1 MLLTRK
7 GLRKVWV
14 MTILYVMLG
23 SMCIL
28 LSLFLS
34 ALGDDSNFLLVLGV
48 IVYLL
53 SVLVFFFGRYAE
65 GKGKLIYTGNKL
77 VRKELRPAAF
87 LEEYDRLRTATD
99 LVINQPSLEV
109 LQLVAIAYDALD
121 DSENCLKTVE
131 EMIRVADD
139 KKKAYVNLLKASF
152 LFSYGQ
158 IEEAERLF
166 NDTKKEKL
174 DILSAA
180 VADTILK
187 GDRAMA
193 MGDYKTVEAHRLE
206 QLEHSFPKLDNLGK
220 LVVHYQLG
228 EVYEKWQ
235 DTEKAIAHY
244 QYCATNGG
252 ETEIKASAKAA
263 IERL

>member
-1 MLLTRK
+1 MFLTRK

-53 SVLVFFFGRYAE
+53 
-65 GKGKLIYTGNKL
+65 INTGNKL
-77 VRKELRPAAF
+77 VRREWRPAAF
-87 LEEYDRLRTATD
+87 IAEYDRLRNAKD
-99 LVINQPSLEV
+99 LVINKPSIEV

-131 EMIRVADD
+131 EMIRIADD

-152 LFSYGQ
+152 LFSYGR
-158 IEEAERLF
+158 IEEAEIIF
-166 NDTKKEKL
+166 NDTKKQKL
-174 DILSAA
+174 DILSTAM
-180 VADTILK
+180 ADTILK

-228 EVYEKWQ
+228 EVYEKCQ
-235 DTEKAIAHY
+235 DVENAIAHY
-244 QYCATNGG
+244 QYCVTNGG
-252 ETEIKASAKAA
+252 ETAIKASAKAA